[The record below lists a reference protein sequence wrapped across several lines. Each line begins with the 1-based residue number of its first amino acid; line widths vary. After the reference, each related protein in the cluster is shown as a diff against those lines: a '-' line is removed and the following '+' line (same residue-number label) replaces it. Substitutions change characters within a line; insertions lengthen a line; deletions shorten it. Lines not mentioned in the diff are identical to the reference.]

1 MAAAV
6 AGSSIARITEVV
18 TKTIAT
24 AMAAVDTRIGS
35 STCSGSCL
43 PRINSHPRNGG
54 GSLPVGE
61 PAPPP
66 VTGSIWN
73 NGPRAVQEIFV
84 ISVSRRTTSGRSP
97 RPRRVEVTVNKEAN
111 AYWWTLECLRRKRRS
126 YDFKQL

>member
-1 MAAAV
+1 
-6 AGSSIARITEVV
+6 
-18 TKTIAT
+18 
-24 AMAAVDTRIGS
+24 MAAVDTRVGS

-43 PRINSHPRNGG
+43 PRINSHPKNGG

-61 PAPPP
+61 PGALGDDHFNFNYVPQQHHHQLL
-66 VTGSIWN
+66 VVSGTM
-73 NGPRAVQEIFV
+73 AL
-84 ISVSRRTTSGRSP
+84 SRRTTSGRSP